1 MAYLAQDDKLLNQ
14 QNQDPNQ
21 QQMQSQMAAPMIGG
35 SSTDVGGG
43 AVSTAG
49 VGAGGTGGWT
59 NIQSYLK
66 ANQGDTGSAK
76 NLDDTVG
83 GQYQKESDQIKND
96 SSKFVSDAQDQA
108 NKSKVTTD
116 DAGKLLQ
123 EASQNYNWGGQQGD
137 AYNNAVG
144 KVKTGLTAEYSGPR
158 EYNYGI
164 SSQSQDYNAALVDRG
179 GFDKLMTDIYSNRA
193 GSPLSGGQYQ
203 LQKQLDVNNA
213 ALDQTRQNLLQ
224 RYAGLV
230 GERDNAVADTTG
242 KLSGIEQDFRT
253 NQNALK
259 DYLNN
264 DFTSTDQSI
273 ASQEAAAK
281 DAINRLYNSGSG
293 QSSIGWDNL
302 NSSDAPDFI
311 RANSI
316 NKRLAANTWNQN
328 QTYRGL
334 ANEENIWNNRTN
346 PANIGKMPIYIDTN
360 VGGVHGYDEVNR
372 DAAAKQAI
380 LDSFWQQQDQNYGQ
394 TADADKKRWNAIAEI
409 LGNAD
414 RKTQGYNVKGAV

>member
-1 MAYLAQDDKLLNQ
+1 MRSIIADL
-14 QNQDPNQ
+14 
-21 QQMQSQMAAPMIGG
+21 IF
-35 SSTDVGGG
+35 
-43 AVSTAG
+43 
-49 VGAGGTGGWT
+49 
-59 NIQSYLK
+59 LK
-66 ANQGDTGSAK
+66 ARSTRIPK
-76 NLDDTVG
+76 KRNL
-83 GQYQKESDQIKND
+83 N
-96 SSKFVSDAQDQA
+96 
-108 NKSKVTTD
+108 
-116 DAGKLLQ
+116 
-123 EASQNYNWGGQQGD
+123 
-137 AYNNAVG
+137 
-144 KVKTGLTAEYSGPR
+144 
-158 EYNYGI
+158 
-164 SSQSQDYNAALVDRG
+164 
-179 GFDKLMTDIYSNRA
+179 
-193 GSPLSGGQYQ
+193 
-203 LQKQLDVNNA
+203 
-213 ALDQTRQNLLQ
+213 
-224 RYAGLV
+224 
-230 GERDNAVADTTG
+230 
-242 KLSGIEQDFRT
+242 
-253 NQNALK
+253 
-259 DYLNN
+259 
-264 DFTSTDQSI
+264 QSI